1 MPFLEPVGIPR
12 APPCSF
18 LGTPWVPRARLVPFL
33 ESLGMPGAP
42 QMFAS
47 GSRTP
52 PQRIW
57 IGFPEDFCASIKR
70 NHARKSGKN
79 PGTNPGP
86 VFFESEFGPRIRMN
100 SGGNSGGNSE
110 RNPGGNPEIN
120 PERNPGGNPGR
131 NSGINSGGSSESNS
145 GGNSGSNAERN
156 SGGNP
161 VGQFDEQF
169 GFAAKQQKAL
179 IRIPETLDRSFPKIG
194 TLGLQKVKG

>member
-1 MPFLEPVGIPR
+1 MPFLEPVGTPR
-12 APPCSF
+12 PP
-18 LGTPWVPRARLVPFL
+18 LVPFL
-33 ESLGMPGAP
+33 EPLGSLGPVWFPSWSPLGCLGLPRCLHLGAEP
-42 QMFAS
+42 RPKGFS
-47 GSRTP
+47 
-52 PQRIW
+52 
-57 IGFPEDFCASIKR
+57 IGFPEDFCASVES

-86 VFFESEFGPRIRMN
+86 VFFESKFGPRIRMN
-100 SGGNSGGNSE
+100 SGGNSGGNS
-110 RNPGGNPEIN
+110 
-120 PERNPGGNPGR
+120 ERNPGGNPGR

-156 SGGNP
+156 SGGNS